1 MSGDDK
7 LNGEIAPRKRLDTD
21 RATQMARRL
30 LQRLAI
36 VAADD
41 GYGIVRAQDGAGHFE
56 LFRQR
61 QQVASPVAISHGCT
75 IAQY

>member
-1 MSGDDK
+1 
-7 LNGEIAPRKRLDTD
+7 
-21 RATQMARRL
+21 MARRL

-61 QQVASPVAISHGCT
+61 Q
-75 IAQY
+75 